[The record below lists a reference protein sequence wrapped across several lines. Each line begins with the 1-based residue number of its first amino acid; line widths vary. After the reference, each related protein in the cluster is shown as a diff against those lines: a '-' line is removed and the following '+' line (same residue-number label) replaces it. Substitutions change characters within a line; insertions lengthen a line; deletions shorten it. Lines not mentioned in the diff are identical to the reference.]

1 MASIKYM
8 EKLIDS
14 KVVLKIALKIA
25 DKKKQMKY

>member
-1 MASIKYM
+1 MASIKHM